1 MQLHFFLPQS
11 VTLNT
16 PQNLCSFI
24 RITREEV
31 YILLSDSETAI
42 NAQYCVARAGA
53 DPAAL
58 AIGLSWACGPGGAN
72 CIPIQPGQVCY
83 VANNLTAIASYAYND
98 YYQRTK
104 ATGGTCNFNN
114 TATTT
119 SNNPSN
125 YSDSF
130 LTSVTQ
136 WNLNSCPINWI
147 FQVLAVVSSASG
159 EFVYRFCK

>member
-1 MQLHFFLPQS
+1 MSHKRWLSQRWALVFILSELLGRISQLLIQCNYNFFLPQY

-16 PQNLCSFI
+16 PQNLCSCI
-24 RITREEV
+24 HITREEV

-53 DPAAL
+53 DPTAL
-58 AIGLSWACGPGGAN
+58 AGGLSWVCGLGGAN
-72 CIPIQPGQVCY
+72 CNPIQPGGVCY

-119 SNNPSN
+119 YNNPSN
-125 YSDSF
+125 YSDS
-130 LTSVTQ
+130 LIS
-136 WNLNSCPINWI
+136 
-147 FQVLAVVSSASG
+147 
-159 EFVYRFCK
+159 